1 LSLTYIDDV
10 LRGQSL
16 DDDLASQEAAQDIV
30 AELSPRQKQIL
41 ALRVQGYKCRE
52 VADKLGIAEGNVRH
66 QCWHIRQKLL
76 RKIA

>member
-1 LSLTYIDDV
+1 V

-52 VADKLGIAEGNVRH
+52 VADKLGIAEGTVK
-66 QCWHIRQKLL
+66 WHSWRMRQKLL
-76 RKIA
+76 RDIA

>member
-1 LSLTYIDDV
+1 V

-52 VADKLGIAEGNVRH
+52 VAKAMDIAEGTVKSYSWR
-66 QCWHIRQKLL
+66 IRQKLKLL
-76 RKIA
+76 RETA

>member
-1 LSLTYIDDV
+1 M

-52 VADKLGIAEGNVRH
+52 VAAKLGIAEGTVK
-66 QCWHIRQKLL
+66 WHSWRMRQKLL
-76 RKIA
+76 RDIA